1 MIMMELRKEIT
12 SKLNNSILMK
22 IKNSPKPTKVAEV
35 IAVTKNFPG
44 IALAFDEIAELIN
57 ISNPG
62 ADEKS
67 RESDYDEN
75 EIKRHPDLLVVHTPY
90 KTYVRFTGETSKY

>member
-1 MIMMELRKEIT
+1 MMELRNEIT
-12 SKLNNSILMK
+12 SKLDNMVLNK

-44 IALAFDEIAELIN
+44 MAFGFDEIAELIN

-62 ADEKS
+62 ASEKS
-67 RESDYDEN
+67 RESDYDAN
-75 EIKRHPDLLVVHTPY
+75 EIKRHPDLLIVHTPD
-90 KTYVRFTGETSKY
+90 KTYVRFTGDSTAY